1 MNEQKRI
8 TKRIKPKFLKAPEE
22 KSSDTIEL
30 KIKYKQSIKIS
41 FTVLF
46 DKNLYSFVNIKSDIN
61 EKSINNILI
70 KEIAGPKIIEA
81 GIKENNIKK

>member
-1 MNEQKRI
+1 VYIKR
-8 TKRIKPKFLKAPEE
+8 
-22 KSSDTIEL
+22 
-30 KIKYKQSIKIS
+30 
-41 FTVLF
+41 
-46 DKNLYSFVNIKSDIN
+46 NIK